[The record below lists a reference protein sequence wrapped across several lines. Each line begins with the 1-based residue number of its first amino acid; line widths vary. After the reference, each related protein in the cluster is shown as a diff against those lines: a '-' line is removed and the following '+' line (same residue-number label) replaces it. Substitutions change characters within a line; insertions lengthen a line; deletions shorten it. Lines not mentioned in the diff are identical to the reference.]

1 MPKTRLQTSKG
12 TQRTGIATRNKRRT
26 QSATRESATRPRDT
40 GKKACDEVN
49 AALWCA
55 EETCGH
61 ESDYECELDELGLT
75 LCEENCAV
83 EIVTEA
89 NYVVEMGELIKRH
102 LAQVNADIES
112 QIARARC

>member
-12 TQRTGIATRNKRRT
+12 TQRTGIATRNKT
-26 QSATRESATRPRDT
+26 QSATRESATRPRGT

-55 EETCGH
+55 EETCGD

-75 LCEENCAV
+75 MFEENCAV
-83 EIVTEA
+83 SSGPTMPLKWG
-89 NYVVEMGELIKRH
+89 N
-102 LAQVNADIES
+102 
-112 QIARARC
+112 